1 MSAYHLTIDN
11 FEAEVLNSEK
21 PVLVDFYAAWCGPC
35 RMLSPVIDEIAEE
48 IDEVKVMKVNVEE
61 EPELA
66 KVFLVMSIPTL
77 ALIENGVVTKTSV
90 GVKPKSAIREMLE
103 IG

>member
-1 MSAYHLTIDN
+1 MSVYHLTKEN
-11 FEAEVLNSEK
+11 FESEILNSEK

-35 RMLSPVIDEIAEE
+35 KMLSPVIDELADET
-48 IDEVKVMKVNVEE
+48 DEVKIMKVNVEE

-66 KVFLVMSIPTL
+66 KVFTVMSIPTL

-90 GVKPKSAIREMLE
+90 GVKPKSAIREMLQ